1 MRNQKLDPVGRKK
14 MLLHVRYGIRGLNNQ
29 GISLQIIWGYRAKID
44 YQHFEFISDIMCIV
58 RIRILAMHDITGPEH
73 WIHI

>member
-29 GISLQIIWGYRAKID
+29 GISLQII
-44 YQHFEFISDIMCIV
+44 
-58 RIRILAMHDITGPEH
+58 
-73 WIHI
+73 